1 MSNFIGMKGL
11 IHWGDVKLTNLYKHN
26 NVASKYK
33 RKLNKTGKRNR
44 QTCNSGKPQYMSL
57 SN

>member
-1 MSNFIGMKGL
+1 MKGL

-57 SN
+57 SNW